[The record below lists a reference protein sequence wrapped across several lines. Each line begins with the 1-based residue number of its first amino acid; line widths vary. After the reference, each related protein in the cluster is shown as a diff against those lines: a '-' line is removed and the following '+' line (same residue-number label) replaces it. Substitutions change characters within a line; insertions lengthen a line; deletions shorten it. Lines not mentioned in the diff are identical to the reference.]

1 MEREEVDKQRDKYI
15 KELTSARESLS
26 WENFDSVPI
35 EKKTEL
41 RKKYNEFISIIQSYV
56 CFDFY
61 IL

>member
-56 CFDFY
+56 CLDFY

>member
-41 RKKYNEFISIIQSYV
+41 RKKYNEFISIIQSYA

-61 IL
+61 KL

>member
-41 RKKYNEFISIIQSYV
+41 RKKYNEFISIIQSYA
-56 CFDFY
+56 CLDFY
-61 IL
+61 KL

>member
-56 CFDFY
+56 GFDFY
-61 IL
+61 KL

>member
-61 IL
+61 KL